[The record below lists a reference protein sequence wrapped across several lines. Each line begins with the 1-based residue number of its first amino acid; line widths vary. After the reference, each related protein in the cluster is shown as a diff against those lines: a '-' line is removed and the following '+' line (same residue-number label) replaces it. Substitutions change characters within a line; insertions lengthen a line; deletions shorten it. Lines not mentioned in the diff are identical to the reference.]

1 MARGSKAG
9 ACSSNTQGA
18 KANCLKHDRRNEQT
32 EKVPSYVNKNLSHLN
47 RTVYEDPMIEGRKS
61 IVPLVRQ
68 AEQLYTEKTH
78 QKCQKSFQPFR
89 ESVLVIRPDTTDE
102 QLMTFKGLAEKTTG
116 WKCIGIYVHQDEG
129 FVKSKYIEG
138 EDGFK
143 VNYHAHVLWSCQDLT
158 TGKAIRCDRRKLSQM
173 QDDLAMA
180 TGMERGNRASETGIR
195 HRNTIQQRITS
206 QEARLDDLTNQVA
219 NANQTLEDLEQ
230 DARDEQEQFNELHEG
245 YQSDL
250 DDLSKKIDKAEAHL
264 TELQQQ
270 SQEAQ
275 AEANKALFTKT
286 QLEGEVKALK
296 EQKEDLDNDIISSYL
311 DYTLPNLPD
320 YPIHGSV
327 EECSTGELCIFG
339 KIGESYIPNAAAL
352 LTNEEIDFY
361 NQGLSPDNLLA
372 KLCMEQLVSYVKTDL
387 KKKVDDAKNEE
398 SEAKKRLETLKT
410 SIAKAERIDADITKK
425 TEKIADLDY
434 YISTKNKNIND
445 LDGEISNKKKTIS
458 DLDNSIST
466 KTEKVEDL
474 DYDISTKN
482 NKLNG
487 LNADI
492 SSKTS
497 EQNTLKSEIDELK
510 KTMERQS
517 VDWRA
522 EYFYLKNKYV
532 NYYARQAIETAAIKK
547 QKTFTDVQATMIEDC
562 IAFSTDRNKM
572 VRALW
577 AKAVNH
583 GKVKGYSYDNFVP
596 LLKEVDDL
604 AEIGLDKYLE
614 ERGMKESQG
623 RGVSY

>member
-1 MARGSKAG
+1 MAKGSKAG

-32 EKVPSYVNKNLSHLN
+32 EKAPSYVNKNLSHLN
-47 RTVYEDPMIEGRKS
+47 RTVFEDPMIEGRKS

-68 AEQLYTEKTH
+68 AEELYTEKTH

-102 QLMTFKGLAEKTTG
+102 QLLKFAKLAEKTTG

-129 FVKSKYIEG
+129 FAKSKYIEG
-138 EDGFK
+138 DDGFK
-143 VNYHAHVLWSCQDLT
+143 VNCHAHVLWSCQDLT

-173 QDDLAMA
+173 QDDLALA

-195 HRNTIQQRITS
+195 HRNTMQQRITS
-206 QEARLDDLTNQVA
+206 QEARLDNLTNQVA
-219 NANQTLEDLEQ
+219 NAKQTLDKLENDALDDYNRYEDL
-230 DARDEQEQFNELHEG
+230 REG
-245 YQSDL
+245 YQSEL
-250 DDLSKKIDKAEAHL
+250 NELTNKVNAAENHL
-264 TELQQQ
+264 QELQTQ

-275 AEANKALFTKT
+275 MAMENSKAEAQKVLSTKT
-286 QLEGEVKALK
+286 QLNGEVQILK
-296 EQKEDLDNDIISSYL
+296 QQKEDLSNDIYEDKISSYL

-339 KIGESYIPNAAAL
+339 KIRESYIPNAAAL
-352 LTNEEIDFY
+352 LTNEEIDYY
-361 NQGLSPDNLLA
+361 NQGLPANNLLA
-372 KLCMEQLVSYVKTDL
+372 KLCMEQVVSYVKSDL
-387 KKKVDDAKNEE
+387 KKKVYDAKNEE

-410 SIAKAERIDADITKK
+410 SIAKAERIDADISTKTEKVEMLDADITKK
-425 TEKIADLDY
+425 TEKIA
-434 YISTKNKNIND
+434 
-445 LDGEISNKKKTIS
+445 